1 MRSLLYKLLFFL
13 IFSLNL
19 QLLPAQEYLL
29 MMESNEYSVDQV
41 RENAE
46 KYFEGRYKGKGSG
59 YKQFKRWEYNAM
71 RMMDTDGFLKS
82 DLFLIQEWEKLNY
95 DINKNSSLA
104 IRSSDFWTEHGPD
117 YYSATTAWNPG
128 VGRITGFYIHPEDEN
143 YILAGAES
151 GGIWKS
157 TDGGKSWAVLTD
169 YFSNLAVE
177 SITMH
182 PKHDSIVYFGST
194 SGRIYI
200 SNDAG
205 ENWALLGTAG
215 SSRVRRVL
223 INPDNPELMYACSQN
238 SGIYRSVN
246 AGLDWTK
253 VANDDRGYDIVFKPG
268 DYNTIFASG
277 NRFHKSTDGG
287 ATFKA
292 YETGAGVF
300 NLMSVVSP
308 GAFQKSYFVVEN
320 DFSAGKVPLP
330 FAPDLIQA
338 KLVLYQDITGDLSLA
353 CQQPANAD
361 QLNGNIALVRRG
373 DCYFV
378 DKVINAQNAGALA
391 VIVINNASGQAP
403 IAMQGGNAAI
413 TIPAVMISKENGD
426 YLAQLSKE
434 YDIIVKLQNDES
446 VANAMKLS
454 PKVIGVSANDP
465 EIVYLLEGIEGRFS
479 GFFRSEDGGDS
490 FRKMS
495 HTANYLGYNLA
506 GDDAGGQSPRNMEI
520 AVNPYNVNEIHIGGI
535 NTWYS
540 LDGGKTFSISS
551 HWVPG
556 QAYGADIGYCH
567 ADINRLKFYYDKL
580 YLGTDGG
587 LFKTENTAS
596 VDQDYFD
603 DLTTG
608 MGIRHFYKIGVS
620 QTDPVVVTGGSQD
633 NGTSWFTPSLG
644 WLDWLGADGME
655 TFVDKNDP
663 DVLYGTI
670 QFGGLYRK
678 NKDGSISSIDKPDE
692 RTGNWVTPFEQDP
705 VQPNTVYVGYE
716 AVYKSINRGVSWT
729 QISQEFSEKL
739 NNLKIAQSDNKVMYA
754 SALGELYK
762 TTTGGGAWTRL
773 TGFTGN
779 INSISIHPR
788 DPNLVAIATTSTNKV
803 FISRNG
809 GTSWQAY
816 RKNLPNFSALCL
828 IWQDDEHEGIYLGMN
843 YGVYYINNSMEDWI
857 NFSAN
862 LPNVIINELEINYSE
877 NKIYAGTYGRGLWS
891 SPLIFIDPGNTSEPD
906 PNSIFIY
913 PNPAHVQFN
922 IAIDMESSLKHSIE
936 LFDINGKRWK
946 KTLVSGDGEHKIDV
960 SVLPGGMYFVRISN
974 EKGKYTR
981 KIEIV
986 RP

>member
-1 MRSLLYKLLFFL
+1 MLLSLYKLLFFL
-13 IFSLNL
+13 ILSLNV
-19 QLLPAQEYLL
+19 QLLAAQDHLL
-29 MMESNEYSVDQV
+29 MMESNEYSVEQV

-46 KYFEGRYKGKGSG
+46 KYFDDRYKGKGSG
-59 YKQFKRWEYNAM
+59 YNHFKRWEYNAM

-82 DLFLIQEWEKLNY
+82 DFFYIKEWEKLNSE
-95 DINKNSSLA
+95 INRNSGLA
-104 IRSSDFWTEHGPD
+104 TRSSDFWIEHGPD
-117 YYSATTAWNPG
+117 YYSATTSWNPG
-128 VGRITGFYIHPEDEN
+128 VGRITGFYIHPDDEN

-157 TDGGKSWAVLTD
+157 TDGGKSWEVLTD

-182 PKHDSIVYFGST
+182 PTHDSIVYFGST
-194 SGRIYI
+194 LGRIYI
-200 SNDAG
+200 SNDSG
-205 ENWALLGTAG
+205 ENWTLLGTAG
-215 SSRVRRVL
+215 SSSVRRVL
-223 INPDNPELMYACSQN
+223 INPENPELMYACSQN

-246 AGLDWTK
+246 AGQNWTK
-253 VANDDRGYDIVFKPG
+253 VANDERGYDIVFKPG

-287 ATFKA
+287 ATFNA
-292 YETGAGVF
+292 YATGSGEF

-330 FAPDLIQA
+330 FAPDSIQA
-338 KLVLYQDITGDLSLA
+338 KLVLYQDISGDLSEG
-353 CQQPANAD
+353 CQQPSNGE
-361 QLNGNIALVRRG
+361 QLAGNIAMIRRG
-373 DCYFV
+373 NCFFV
-378 DKVINAQNAGALA
+378 DKVMNAQNAGAMA
-391 VIVINNASGQAP
+391 VIIINNASGQAP
-403 IAMQGGNAAI
+403 IAMQGGNSDI

-426 YLAQLSKE
+426 YLAQLSQD
-434 YDIIVKLQNDES
+434 YNIIVKLQNDES
-446 VANAMKLS
+446 VINAMKLS
-454 PKVIGVSANDP
+454 PKVIGVSVDNP
-465 EIVYLLEGIEGRFS
+465 EIVYLLEGNQGRFS
-479 GFFRSEDGGDS
+479 GFFKSEDAGES
-490 FRKMS
+490 FRKLPHS
-495 HTANYLGYNLA
+495 VNYLGYNLDG
-506 GDDAGGQSPRNMEI
+506 GDTGGQSPRNMEI
-520 AVNPYNVNEIHIGGI
+520 AVNPYNANEIHIGGI

-540 LDGGKTFSISS
+540 LDGGNSFSISS

-556 QAYGADIGYCH
+556 QASGADIGYCH

-587 LFKTENTAS
+587 LFKTVNTTS

-663 DVLYGTI
+663 DVLYGTS
-670 QFGGLYRK
+670 QFGRLYRK
-678 NKDGSISSIDKPDE
+678 NKDGSYASLPRPDD

-705 VQPNTVYVGYE
+705 VQPNTIYVGYE
-716 AVYKSINRGVSWT
+716 AVYKSTNSGLSWT

-754 SALGELYK
+754 SLLGELYK
-762 TTTGGGAWTRL
+762 TTTGGGTWQRL
-773 TGFTGN
+773 TGFAGN
-779 INSISIHPR
+779 VNSIAIHPK
-788 DPNLVAIATTSTNKV
+788 DPNLVALATTSTNKV
-803 FISRNG
+803 FVSRNG
-809 GTSWQAY
+809 GASWQIY

-828 IWQDDEHEGIYLGMN
+828 IWQDDEHEGLYLGMN
-843 YGVYYINNSMEDWI
+843 YGVYYINSSMDNWI

-862 LPNVIINELEINYSE
+862 LPNVIINELEINYVE
-877 NKIYAGTYGRGLWS
+877 NRIYAGTYGRGLWS
-891 SPLIFIDPGNTSEPD
+891 SPLIALDPGNTSSLD

-913 PNPAHVQFN
+913 PNPAHDQFN
-922 IAIDMESSLKHSIE
+922 VVIDRSSVGKNSIE

-946 KTLVSGDGEHKIDV
+946 KTIAEGDGEYKIDV
-960 SVLPGGMYFVRISN
+960 SALREGTYFVRISN
-974 EKGKYTR
+974 EKGKFTM
-981 KIEIV
+981 KIEIF